1 MFRVIHYIFSLYN
14 SRMKAASTRIQIFLK
29 PQFFH
34 TNRPYVHTKRVNPLL
49 IHSAGEDIE
58 EIELYCPT
66 TNKAKID

>member
-1 MFRVIHYIFSLYN
+1 
-14 SRMKAASTRIQIFLK
+14 MKAPSTRIQIFLK